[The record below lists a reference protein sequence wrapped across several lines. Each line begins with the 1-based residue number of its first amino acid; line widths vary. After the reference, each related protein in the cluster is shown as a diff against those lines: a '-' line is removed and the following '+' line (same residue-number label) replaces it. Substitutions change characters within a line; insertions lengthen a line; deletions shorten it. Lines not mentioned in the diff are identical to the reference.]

1 MSGGSMNIKLMLLVF
16 ACGVLLIGCGSGGSD
31 GYIPI
36 HISRI
41 TVVGDSII
49 YLWQEDGTF
58 PKIWANRGVPGD
70 NVSGVLKRI
79 GEIIKEKPS
88 EIVLAIGTNDLS
100 ENGVYDFSLK
110 LGLLINIIK
119 ESDIKL
125 TVVSIL
131 PRLDSLQDYVG
142 QYNTAIKGVCD
153 LYSVDYF
160 DISGSFYLPDGSV
173 NSSLFEN
180 EVHPNHEGFVVMTS
194 LYKKHWGL

>member
-1 MSGGSMNIKLMLLVF
+1 MNTKLIALVF
-16 ACGVLLIGCGSGGSD
+16 VCGFLLIGCGSGGSD

-36 HISRI
+36 HSGKV

-58 PKIWANRGVPGD
+58 PGKWANRGVPGD
-70 NVSGVLKRI
+70 TVDGVLKRI

-88 EIVLAIGTNDLS
+88 EIVVAIGTNDLS
-100 ENGVYDFSLK
+100 EDGVYDFSVK
-110 LGLLINIIK
+110 LGLLIEIIK
-119 ESDIKL
+119 NSHIKL

-131 PRLDSLQDYVG
+131 PRLDSLQDYVS
-142 QYNTAIKGVCD
+142 QYNTAINGICD
-153 LYSVDYF
+153 LYTVDYF

-180 EVHPNHEGFVVMTS
+180 EVHPNHDGYAVMTS
-194 LYKKHWGL
+194 LYKEHWGLQ